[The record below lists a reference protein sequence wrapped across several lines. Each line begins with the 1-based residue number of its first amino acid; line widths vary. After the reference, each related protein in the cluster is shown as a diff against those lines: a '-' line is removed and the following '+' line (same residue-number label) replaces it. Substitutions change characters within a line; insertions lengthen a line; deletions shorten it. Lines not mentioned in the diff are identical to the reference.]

1 MELNNFLHNYL
12 NRLDSSLKHIDSAIL
27 SEFLDD
33 LSSIWFHRNTLFI
46 CGNGGSAGN
55 AIHLANDFTYGVGYS
70 KTDPVPGLSVEALPS
85 NSAVIT
91 CLANDISYSSIFSQ
105 QLLAKANKNDILLCL
120 SGSGN
125 SPNIVSA
132 IETANQIGMKTY
144 SIVAFDGGK
153 CKELSNKCFHIP
165 TEDMQIAEDSQLVI
179 GHLCMQWLNINKN
192 SLS

>member
-1 MELNNFLHNYL
+1 MELNDFLCNYL
-12 NRLDSSLKHIDSAIL
+12 QRLNSSLKHIDADTL
-27 SEFLDD
+27 SEFLKD
-33 LSSIWFHRNTLFI
+33 LSSIWLHRNTLFI

-70 KTDPVPGLSVEALPS
+70 KTDSVPGLSVEALPS

-91 CLANDISYSSIFSQ
+91 CLANDISYTSIFSQ
-105 QLLAKANKNDILLCL
+105 QLLAKANSNDILLCL

-144 SIVAFDGGK
+144 SIVAFDGGR
-153 CKELSNKCFHIP
+153 CKELSTKSFHIP
-165 TEDMQIAEDSQLVI
+165 TSDMQIAEDSQLVI
-179 GHLCMQWLNINKN
+179 GHLCMQWLNINKG
-192 SLS
+192 SLI